1 MFGPENPWEVN
12 RGLTSLDLGDND
24 LVLEGAASLAG
35 ALQVLERLRLTTKD
49 TNE

>member
-24 LVLEGAASLAG
+24 LVLEGAAFLAG
-35 ALQVLERLRLTTKD
+35 ALQVNPPAFTIRPPK
-49 TNE
+49 